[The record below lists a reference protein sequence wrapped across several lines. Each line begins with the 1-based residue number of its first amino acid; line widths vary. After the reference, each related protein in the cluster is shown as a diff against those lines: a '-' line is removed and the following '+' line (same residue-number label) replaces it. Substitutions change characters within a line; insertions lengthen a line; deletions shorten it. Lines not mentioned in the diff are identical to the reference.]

1 MGTWEIGPFDNDDAM
16 DFFDEVEETP
26 DADVPPKLR
35 KTLVAIV
42 ERPGQVELHE
52 GHVAVAA
59 ASLVAAGRSR
69 VAATGNASVDAWLSA
84 HRPAVTAEDQRVALA
99 ALDRVT
105 GPDSEWMTLWSSS
118 PVSAALEERIAA
130 LRQILNA

>member
-1 MGTWEIGPFDNDDAM
+1 MGTWQTGPFDNDDAM

-35 KTLVAIV
+35 KALVAIA
-42 ERPGQVELHE
+42 ERPGQVELAE

-69 VAATGNASVDAWLSA
+69 VVATGNASVDAWLSA

-105 GPDSEWMTLWSSS
+105 GPDSEWMTLWANSS
-118 PVSAALEERIAA
+118 VGAAVEERIAS
-130 LRQILNA
+130 LRQVLNA

>member
-26 DADVPPKLR
+26 DDDVPPKLR

-118 PVSAALEERIAA
+118 PVSAALEERIAT

>member
-1 MGTWEIGPFDNDDAM
+1 MGTWETGPFDNDDAM

-35 KTLVAIV
+35 KALVAIV
-42 ERPGQVELHE
+42 ERPGQVELAE

-69 VAATGNASVDAWLSA
+69 IAATGNASVDAWLSA
-84 HRPAVTAEDQRVALA
+84 HRPLVTAEDQRVALA

-105 GPDSEWMTLWSSS
+105 GPDSEWMTLWSHS
-118 PVSAALEERIAA
+118 PVGPAIEERIAS